1 MTAKETFDS
10 GSSWT
15 EERARLALPIL
26 LSLAKSAH
34 KITYRNL
41 DKEIA
46 VQTGQS
52 PIRVLVIYGKVLE
65 IVGQALNQLS
75 EEWQDEIPPLTILAV
90 SEGKGE
96 PSSGVDGFLQRYVTK
111 STSENLTSNN
121 RSAMIERATNAAH
134 NYSRWDDVAEYFG
147 VSISGELLPETEP
160 IKLPKP
166 TPILGGG
173 GESKAHLSLKNHV
186 AEHPELFSSYGEFK
200 NGTIEFRLDS
210 GDEVDVLFQNDE
222 QTLAV
227 EIKTDSAS
235 QGELTRGIF
244 QCVKY
249 RAVLR
254 AMYDIEGKLINVQ
267 TVLVTPQQLS
277 DSHKN
282 AARRL
287 NVNWLKV
294 NKVADIDLIQSS

>member
-1 MTAKETFDS
+1 MTAKETFDN
-10 GSSWT
+10 GVSWT

-46 VQTGQS
+46 VQTGQP

-90 SEGKGE
+90 SEGKNGE
-96 PSSGVDGFLQRYVTK
+96 PSSGVDGFLQRYATK

-160 IKLPKP
+160 IQLAKP

-173 GESKAHLSLKNHV
+173 GESTAHLALKNHV
-186 AEHPELFSSYGEFK
+186 AEHPGLFSSYGEFK

-227 EIKTDSAS
+227 EVKTDTAS

-267 TVLVTPQQLS
+267 TVLITPQQLS

-294 NKVADIDLIQSS
+294 NKVAE

>member
-1 MTAKETFDS
+1 MTAKETFDN

-46 VQTGQS
+46 VQTGQ
-52 PIRVLVIYGKVLE
+52 PLIRVLVIYGKVLE

-75 EEWQDEIPPLTILAV
+75 EEWQEEIPPLTILAV

-121 RSAMIERATNAAH
+121 RSAMIERATNAAY
-134 NYSRWDDVAEYFG
+134 NYSRWEDVAEYFG
-147 VSISGELLPETEP
+147 VSIPGKLPETEP
-160 IKLPKP
+160 IQLAKP
-166 TPILGGG
+166 TPILDGG
-173 GESKAHLSLKNHV
+173 GESKAHLALKNHI
-186 AEHPELFSSYGEFK
+186 AEHPELFSSFGDFK

-222 QTLAV
+222 QSLAV
-227 EIKTDSAS
+227 EVKTDTAS

-277 DSHKN
+277 ESHKN

-294 NKVADIDLIQSS
+294 SKVAE

>member
-1 MTAKETFDS
+1 MTAKETFDN
-10 GSSWT
+10 GTSWT

-46 VQTGQS
+46 VQTGQP
-52 PIRVLVIYGKVLE
+52 PIRVLVVYGKVLE
-65 IVGQALNQLS
+65 LVGQALNELS
-75 EEWQDEIPPLTILAV
+75 EEWQEEIPPLTILAV

-111 STSENLTSNN
+111 STSENLTPNN

-147 VSISGELLPETEP
+147 VSISGELPETEP
-160 IKLPKP
+160 IQLAKP

-173 GESKAHLSLKNHV
+173 GESKAHLALKKHI
-186 AEHPELFSSYGEFK
+186 AEHPELFSSYGDFK

-210 GDEVDVLFQNDE
+210 GDEVDVLFQNNE

-227 EIKTDSAS
+227 EVKTDTAS

-267 TVLVTPQQLS
+267 TILVTPQQLS

-282 AARRL
+282 ATHRL

-294 NKVADIDLIQSS
+294 NKVADVDLIQPS